1 MDRET
6 SYLRQMSR
14 MSSQCSYAKF
24 SVWFSRHSCASKT
37 KAQQAS
43 TTSHQMSGKF
53 SHRVRGLLPPCTS
66 LVYIC
71 TGARAVPGS

>member
-24 SVWFSRHSCASKT
+24 SVWFSRHSCASKM
-37 KAQQAS
+37 KSQQAF

-53 SHRVRGLLPPCTS
+53 NHRVRGLLPPSVC
-66 LVYIC
+66 LVCIC
-71 TGARAVPGS
+71 TGARAVLGS